1 MKIIIKTLYWSKYNL
16 TPILFFY
23 GYPERYYVVPVR
35 YYVVPDFFRVLWYYG
50 RVLYSTRGYYRPVGY
65 YGYCAVPTGTTV
77 VPTGTTVLQGT
88 TGTTGT
94 TVLQTGTIQ
103 YPWVL

>member
-1 MKIIIKTLYWSKYNL
+1 MGLSWTVALE
-16 TPILFFY
+16 T
-23 GYPERYYVVPVR
+23 GYPGGYYLVPGW

-77 VPTGTTVLQGT
+77 LQ
-88 TGTTGT
+88 GTTGT
-94 TVLQTGTIQ
+94 TVLQTGIVVPKTGYYGYYKPTQ
-103 YPWVL
+103 HKV